1 MIKDLV
7 FALGYSFFGN
17 VALLMFLAIFIVV
30 CVQILRTGREE
41 SRQNAHVVLDD
52 LESKQS

>member
-7 FALGYSFFGN
+7 YSLGYSIFGN
-17 VALLMFLAIFIVV
+17 ASLLMFLAIFIAVGIHV
-30 CVQILRTGREE
+30 LRVSREE
-41 SRQNAHVVLDD
+41 SERNALVVLDD